1 MPEWLLEV
9 MLPSVVFGGL
19 LIMWITIPGPEGE
32 SDFASRLRDRFRK

>member
-19 LIMWITIPGPEGE
+19 LIMWIPIPAPEGE
-32 SDFASRLRDRFRK
+32 SDFARRLRDRFRK